1 MNRSFLE
8 LIKSRLHSWS
18 CVTVQGLAK
27 RPYNDTYTCFQSKV
41 HSQPASTATWWRKIY
56 LHDYR
61 DVYTY
66 TSARIHVLDKRNT
79 SCHLSD
85 YSEITV
91 ARRGIVVVYISEER
105 WKESHVV
112 REKRLQ
118 GDAGSSNI
126 EKLAPTFP
134 SLPLLSRSWGWK
146 FFAVERMDR
155 FARLGRGKK
164 NQIRNSLK
172 WKENNGRE

>member
-1 MNRSFLE
+1 MFNRQMNWLFLE
-8 LIKSRLHSWS
+8 LIKSPLHSWS

-27 RPYNDTYTCFQSKV
+27 RPYNDTVHVFPKQS
-41 HSQPASTATWWRKIY
+41 SQPASTATWWRKIY

-105 WKESHVV
+105 WKESAVV

-118 GDAGSSNI
+118 GNAVSSNV

-134 SLPLLSRSWGWK
+134 SLPFLWRTWDWK
-146 FFAVERMDR
+146 FFAVE
-155 FARLGRGKK
+155 
-164 NQIRNSLK
+164 
-172 WKENNGRE
+172 